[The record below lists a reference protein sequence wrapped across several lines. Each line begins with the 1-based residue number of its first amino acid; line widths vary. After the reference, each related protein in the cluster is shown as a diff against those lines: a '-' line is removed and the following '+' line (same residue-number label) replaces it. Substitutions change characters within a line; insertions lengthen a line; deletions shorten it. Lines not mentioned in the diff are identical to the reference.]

1 MLGVVLKRK
10 GNLIDHKIIL
20 VVELRSKRVPK
31 VEGYLVLDAS
41 VGKHNSAN
49 LLFYPNPSDLYKYL
63 AFHTLPAC
71 FGANEAIKTLVSYFH
86 GS

>member
-49 LLFYPNPSDLYKYL
+49 LLFYPNPSDLYKIS
-63 AFHTLPAC
+63 C
-71 FGANEAIKTLVSYFH
+71 FPHITCMFWVK
-86 GS
+86 